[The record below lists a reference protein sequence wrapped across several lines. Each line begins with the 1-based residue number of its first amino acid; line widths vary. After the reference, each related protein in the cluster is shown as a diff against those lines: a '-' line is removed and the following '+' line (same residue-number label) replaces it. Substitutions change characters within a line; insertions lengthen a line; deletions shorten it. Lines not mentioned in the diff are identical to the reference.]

1 MSVSSIVVPAVLA
14 VFYAALYSASAKNVS
29 VGEDKQTVLRF
40 PAFLKIV
47 SILCLLISIGVLFAY
62 PYFEADNIEI
72 KGMLLIGL
80 LSAGSLYLS
89 LLSKNHYV
97 RFDDETVEVRNFLG
111 RIRCVQWRDLIDAD
125 FLPYSKFLKLK
136 DKEGR
141 VVYVST
147 YIEGLNLFL
156 DKFEAK
162 TKWAR
167 TIVTLKQ
174 IRKF

>member
-1 MSVSSIVVPAVLA
+1 MSVSAFVVPAMMA
-14 VFYAALYSASAKNVS
+14 VFYIALYSASAKKVI
-29 VGEDKQTVLRF
+29 VGKDNKTALRF

-47 SILCLLISIGVLFAY
+47 SIFCLLISIGVLFAY
-62 PYFEADNIEI
+62 PYFETDNVEI

-80 LSAGSLYLS
+80 LSAGSLYLG

-97 RFDDETVEVRNFLG
+97 WFDDETVEVRNFLG
-111 RIRCVQWRDLIDAD
+111 KVRCVQWKELIDVD
-125 FLPYSKFLKLK
+125 FLPFSKFIKLK

-147 YIEGLNLFL
+147 YIEGLDLFL

-167 TIVTLKQ
+167 TIVTLRHN
-174 IRKF
+174 RKF